1 MPTKPAKRPSKSP
14 AKTTAKTAAKKPAKK
29 AAKKAAKTAAKKP
42 AKKAKPTLA
51 ERADKHQLYQW
62 SVQSPGVDIEF
73 FTDEFVRHRGRKPMR
88 LREDFCGT
96 AHMSTEWCKT
106 DRQRTALGVDLD
118 GPTLAYGRKHN
129 LGPAGEAGT
138 RVKLA
143 QADVRETRF
152 AKVDLTLAMNFSY
165 CVFKTRE
172 ELQGYFA
179 AAHKGLVKDGVLA
192 LEVYGGTESM
202 STLTEEREVRGG
214 ATYIWEQEKF
224 SPISHHTLCHISWRF
239 KDKSQLHRAFTYDW
253 RLWTLPEMQE
263 LMLAAGFK
271 SVKLYFER
279 VAGEEGDEFLTG
291 TGEFIEHTEI
301 ENQEAFLAYVLA
313 LK

>member
-1 MPTKPAKRPSKSP
+1 MSKKSSKPP
-14 AKTTAKTAAKKPAKK
+14 AAKAPKK
-29 AAKKAAKTAAKKP
+29 KT
-42 AKKAKPTLA
+42 AKKAKRPTLA
-51 ERADKHQLYQW
+51 ERADKHQLYQR

-73 FTDEFVRHRGRKPMR
+73 FTAEFTRHRGRKPLR

-96 AHMSTEWCKT
+96 AHLSTEWCKT
-106 DRQRTALGVDLD
+106 DPQRTALGVDLD
-118 GPTLAYGRKHN
+118 GPTLAYGREHN
-129 LGPAGEAGT
+129 LEPAGAAVAN

-172 ELQGYFA
+172 DLQAYFA
-179 AAHKGLVKDGVLA
+179 AACMGLVRDGILA

-202 STLTEEREVRGG
+202 STLTEERDIRGG

-239 KDKSQLHRAFTYDW
+239 KKDKSVLHRAFTYDW
-253 RLWTLPEMQE
+253 RLWTLPELRE

-271 SVKLYFER
+271 SVKFYFER
-279 VAGEEGDEFLTG
+279 VDGDDGDEFLTG
-291 TGEFIEHTEI
+291 TGEFIEHDEVD
-301 ENQEAFLAYVLA
+301 NQEAFLAYVLA

>member
-1 MPTKPAKRPSKSP
+1 MPKKPVKRTSKSTGK
-14 AKTTAKTAAKKPAKK
+14 KTAKK
-29 AAKKAAKTAAKKP
+29 AAR
-42 AKKAKPTLA
+42 PTLA
-51 ERADKHQLYQW
+51 QKADKHQLYQW

-73 FTDEFVRHRGRKPMR
+73 FTEEFTRHRGRKPMR

-96 AHMSTEWCKT
+96 ALMSTEWCKT
-106 DRQRTALGVDLD
+106 DPERTALGVDLD
-118 GPTLAYGRKHN
+118 GDTLQYGRERN
-129 LGPAGEAGT
+129 LAPAGEAAK

-165 CVFKTRE
+165 CVFKTRD
-172 ELQGYFA
+172 ELQAYFA

-202 STLTEEREVRGG
+202 STLTEERDVRGG

-224 SPISHHTLCHISWRF
+224 SPISHETLCHISWRF
-239 KDKSQLHRAFTYDW
+239 KKDKSVLHRAFTYDW
-253 RLWTLPEMQE
+253 RLWTLPEMRE

-271 SVKLYFER
+271 SVKFYFER
-279 VAGEEGDEFLTG
+279 VDGDEDDEFLTG
-291 TGEFIEHTEI
+291 TGEFIEQDEI

>member
-1 MPTKPAKRPSKSP
+1 MPKKPVKRTSKSTG
-14 AKTTAKTAAKKPAKK
+14 KQTAKKVAR
-29 AAKKAAKTAAKKP
+29 
-42 AKKAKPTLA
+42 PTLA
-51 ERADKHQLYQW
+51 QKADKHQLYQW

-73 FTDEFVRHRGRKPMR
+73 FTEEFTRHRGRKPMR

-96 AHMSTEWCKT
+96 ALMSTEWCKT
-106 DRQRTALGVDLD
+106 DPERTALGVDLD
-118 GPTLAYGRKHN
+118 GATLQYGREHN
-129 LGPAGEAGT
+129 LAPAGEAAK

-165 CVFKTRE
+165 CVFKTRD
-172 ELQGYFA
+172 ELQAYFA

-202 STLTEEREVRGG
+202 STLTEERDVRGG

-224 SPISHHTLCHISWRF
+224 SPISHETLCHISWRF
-239 KDKSQLHRAFTYDW
+239 KKDKSVLHRAFTYDW
-253 RLWTLPEMQE
+253 RLWTLPEMRE

-271 SVKLYFER
+271 SVKFYFER
-279 VAGEEGDEFLTG
+279 VDGDEDDEFLTG
-291 TGEFIEHTEI
+291 TGEFIEQDEI

>member
-1 MPTKPAKRPSKSP
+1 MPKKPAKRSPARKSP
-14 AKTTAKTAAKKPAKK
+14 AKKTSKKPNR
-29 AAKKAAKTAAKKP
+29 P
-42 AKKAKPTLA
+42 SLA
-51 ERADKHQLYQW
+51 ERADKHALYQV

-73 FTDEFVRHRGRKPMR
+73 FNGEFVRHRGRKPLR

-96 AHMSTEWCKT
+96 AHFSTEWCKT
-106 DRQRTALGVDLD
+106 DAKRTALGVDLD
-118 GPTLAYGRKHN
+118 AATLAWGREHN
-129 LGPAGEAGT
+129 LAPAGAAVAK

-172 ELQGYFA
+172 DLGGYFA
-179 AAHKGLVKDGVLA
+179 AACQGLVRDGILA

-202 STLTEEREVRGG
+202 STLTEERDVRGG

-239 KDKSQLHRAFTYDW
+239 KKDRSKLTRAFTYDW
-253 RLWTLPEMQE
+253 RLWTLPELRE

-271 SVKLYFER
+271 AVKFYFER
-279 VAGEEGDEFLTG
+279 VDGDEGDKYLTG
-291 TGEFIEHTEI
+291 TGEFVEHEEI

>member
-1 MPTKPAKRPSKSP
+1 MPKKPVKRTSKSTG
-14 AKTTAKTAAKKPAKK
+14 KKTAKKVAR
-29 AAKKAAKTAAKKP
+29 
-42 AKKAKPTLA
+42 PTLA
-51 ERADKHQLYQW
+51 QKADKHQLYQW

-73 FTDEFVRHRGRKPMR
+73 FTEEFTRHRGRKPMR

-96 AHMSTEWCKT
+96 ALMSTEWCKT
-106 DRQRTALGVDLD
+106 DPERTALGVDLD
-118 GPTLAYGRKHN
+118 GDTLQYGREHN
-129 LGPAGEAGT
+129 LAPAGEAAK

-165 CVFKTRE
+165 CVFKTRD
-172 ELQGYFA
+172 ELQAYFA

-202 STLTEEREVRGG
+202 STLTEERDVRGG

-224 SPISHHTLCHISWRF
+224 SPISHETLCHISWRF
-239 KDKSQLHRAFTYDW
+239 KKDKSVLHRAFTYDW
-253 RLWTLPEMQE
+253 RLWTLPELRE

-271 SVKLYFER
+271 SVKFYFER
-279 VAGEEGDEFLTG
+279 VDGDEDDEFLTG
-291 TGEFIEHTEI
+291 TGEFIEQDEI

>member
-1 MPTKPAKRPSKSP
+1 MPKKPVKRTSKSTG
-14 AKTTAKTAAKKPAKK
+14 KKTAKKVAR
-29 AAKKAAKTAAKKP
+29 
-42 AKKAKPTLA
+42 PTLA
-51 ERADKHQLYQW
+51 QKADKHQLYQW

-73 FTDEFVRHRGRKPMR
+73 FTEEFTRHRGRKPMR

-96 AHMSTEWCKT
+96 ALMSTEWCKT
-106 DRQRTALGVDLD
+106 DPERTALGVDLD
-118 GPTLAYGRKHN
+118 GDTLQYGREHN
-129 LGPAGEAGT
+129 LAPAGEAAK

-165 CVFKTRE
+165 CVFKTRD
-172 ELQGYFA
+172 ELQAYFA

-202 STLTEEREVRGG
+202 STLTEERDVRAG

-224 SPISHHTLCHISWRF
+224 SPISHETLCHISWRF
-239 KDKSQLHRAFTYDW
+239 KKDKSVLHRAFTYDW
-253 RLWTLPEMQE
+253 RLWTLPELRE

-271 SVKLYFER
+271 SVKFYFER
-279 VAGEEGDEFLTG
+279 VDGDEDDEFLTG
-291 TGEFIEHTEI
+291 TGEFIEQDEI